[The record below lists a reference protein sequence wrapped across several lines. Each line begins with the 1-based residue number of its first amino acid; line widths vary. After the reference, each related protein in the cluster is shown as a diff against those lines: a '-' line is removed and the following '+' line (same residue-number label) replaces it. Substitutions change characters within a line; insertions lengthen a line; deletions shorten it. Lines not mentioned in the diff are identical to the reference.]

1 MNKHKAA
8 TPEQIRRPLTG
19 AEYLEQLRDGR
30 EAWICG
36 ERVQDVTAHPAFRNQ
51 ARMVAR
57 MYDALHDP
65 KTKDQLTCETD
76 TGSGGYTHR
85 FFRAS
90 RTVDELVAARDA
102 IAAWQRIGY
111 GWMGRSPDFMAC
123 FTGMLGANAEFFSP
137 YQANAQRWYRETQER
152 VLPVNHALANPPVD
166 RRRPPDEVPDVYVH
180 VAKETAAGLVLRG
193 AKSITTNSVL
203 TTHSL
208 VASDGARF
216 IKNKAFAL
224 ICLVPMS
231 APGIKLICRPSYELQ
246 SAFMGSPFDYP
257 LSSRFDENDAT
268 FILDDV
274 LVPWEN
280 VLAYGDLDK
289 CNSYMYGTGLYH
301 RVGLQTC
308 TRLAVKLDLLCG
320 LVIKAV
326 EATGVDQFR
335 GVQVNVGEIL
345 NWRHLMWAL
354 SDAMAR
360 TVTPHHGAVIPNLD
374 HMMAFRM
381 MMSTAYPKIREI
393 VQNIIASGLIFQPS
407 SAQDFKTPELRP
419 YLDKYMRS
427 STGDG
432 SAVERI
438 KLMKMLWDAIG
449 TEFAGRNELYERNNF
464 GNHEVVRMHP
474 LFEGM
479 DNGLVNGLKS
489 FVDSC
494 MADYDLDGWTAPDLI
509 NGDNLQTYRRYSQTL
524 GNNAADA
531 RTTATTADVGTAEV
545 PAPSV
550 VEADDRG
557 APSLSVW
564 TDTGSAYPVDK
575 TTAQLFEEQVAR
587 RPLATAVVFGTQT
600 LTYQELNDR
609 ANQLANHLL
618 SHGLVGTQGQGSA
631 TTTDCF
637 VGICMERSLDLV
649 VAMLGILKAGAAYVP
664 LDPSYPPSRLQLMV
678 RDAGMSTILAHRE
691 SIANPTE
698 WEGRKVVYLDA
709 DWQTIHLSSSG
720 NPQPSARPQQIAY
733 AVYTSGSTGKPKG
746 VVVPQRAIHRL
757 VLQTNYVQLTAAD
770 RIAQAS
776 NSSFDAITFE
786 VWGALLHGA
795 CLVGIPKETLLS
807 AELLTK
813 ALLEQ
818 HISILFVTTA
828 LFNQLVSQNP
838 TIFQS
843 LRVVLFGGEQVDPK
857 WVRTVLLAGPPKE
870 LLHVYG
876 PTECTTFSTW
886 HRVTQVE
893 MEAVTIPI
901 GQPLAN
907 TTAYLLDSSLH
918 AVPIGESGE
927 LYIGGDGLA
936 LGYLHR
942 PELTAERFI
951 DNPFGP
957 GKLYKTGDIC
967 RAHAD
972 REIIFLGRAD
982 HQVKVRGFRIELG
995 EIEACLAAHRDV
1007 RAATVV
1013 LQEQQPGD
1021 KRLIAYVVTGQSAS
1035 ELRSYLQDRLPFYMI
1050 PASFVMLEAMPLTSN
1065 GKVDRAALSA
1075 LSSPIPAPVADV
1087 QSLPRS
1093 DVEEVMSS
1101 IWCGVLRRDA
1111 VGIHETFM
1119 NLGGH
1124 SLLAAEVI
1132 AKIQHIFQI
1141 QIPFRSFLGDPTV
1154 AGLSEIL
1161 VAQEHSPGQAQK
1173 LARLHKKLQKM
1184 KSVAGQA

>member
-1 MNKHKAA
+1 MESFMNSHEKAKQ
-8 TPEQIRRPLTG
+8 EKSCRPLNG
-19 AEYLEQLRDGR
+19 AEYLALLRDDR
-30 EAWICG
+30 EVWICG
-36 ERVQDVTAHPAFRNQ
+36 ERVKDVTVHPAFRNQ

-90 RTVDELVAARDA
+90 RSVEELVAARDA

-111 GWMGRSPDFMAC
+111 GFMGRSPDFMAC
-123 FTGMLGANAEFFSP
+123 FTGMLGENAEFFSP
-137 YQANAQRWYRETQER
+137 YQKNAQRWYRETQEK
-152 VLPVNHALANPPVD
+152 VLSVNHALANPPVD
-166 RRRPPDEVPDVYVH
+166 RRRPPDEVDDVYVH
-180 VAKETAAGLVLRG
+180 VVKETDAGIVLRG

-224 ICLVPMS
+224 ICIVPMS

-246 SAFMGSPFDYP
+246 SAVMGSPFDYP

-268 FILDDV
+268 FIFDDV

-308 TRLAVKLDLLCG
+308 TRLAVKLDLICG
-320 LVIKAV
+320 LVLKAV

-354 SDAMAR
+354 SDSMAR
-360 TVTPHHGAVIPNLD
+360 TVIPHNRAVLPNLD

-381 MMSTAYPKIREI
+381 MMSMAYPRVREI
-393 VQNIIASGLIFQPS
+393 VQNIVASGLIFQPS

-432 SAVERI
+432 SSVERV
-438 KLMKMLWDAIG
+438 KLMKMLWDAMG

-464 GNHEVVRMHP
+464 GNHEVIRMHP

-489 FVDSC
+489 FVDRC
-494 MADYDLDGWTAPDLI
+494 MSDYDLDGWTAPDLI
-509 NGDNLQTYRRYSQTL
+509 NSTGFSADWRAAKTTEGPDGENRSGSNPDRHAQAALSQ
-524 GNNAADA
+524 
-531 RTTATTADVGTAEV
+531 
-545 PAPSV
+545 
-550 VEADDRG
+550 
-557 APSLSVW
+557 W
-564 TDTGSAYPVDK
+564 TDTASTYPKDK
-575 TTAQLFEEQVAR
+575 STAELFAEQVAR
-587 RPLATAVVFGTQT
+587 TPNAPAVVFGNQS
-600 LTYQELNDR
+600 LTYAELDKK
-609 ANQLANHLL
+609 ANQLASYLIAR
-618 SHGLVGTQGQGSA
+618 GLADGKVAATESA
-631 TTTDCF
+631 PACF
-637 VGICMERSLDLV
+637 IGICMERSADLI

-664 LDPSYPPSRLQLMV
+664 LDPSYPQSRLQLMV
-678 RDAGMSTILAHRE
+678 EDAGIHTILAQRDSITNPAQWGKRE
-691 SIANPTE
+691 
-698 WEGRKVVYLDA
+698 VVYLDT
-709 DWQTIHLSSSG
+709 DWPTIAKSSAQS
-720 NPQPSARPQQIAY
+720 PSVPSRPEQIAY

-746 VVVPQRAIHRL
+746 VMVPQQAIHRL
-757 VLQTNYVQLTAAD
+757 VLNTNYIELTAAD

-786 VWGALLHGA
+786 VWGALLNGA
-795 CLVGIPKETLLS
+795 CLIGIPKETLLS
-807 AELLTK
+807 CEALTK
-813 ALLEQ
+813 TLREQ
-818 HISILFVTTA
+818 QVSVLFVTTA
-828 LFNQLVSQNP
+828 LFNQLVAQNP
-838 TIFQS
+838 TIFKT
-843 LRVVLFGGEQVDPK
+843 LRVVLFGGELCDPK
-857 WVRTVLLAGPPKE
+857 WVRSVLQQGPPAQ

-886 HRVTQVE
+886 HRVTQVV
-893 MEAVTIPI
+893 ADAITVPI

-907 TTAYLLDSSLH
+907 TTAYLLDSSLRP
-918 AVPIGESGE
+918 VPLGETGE

-936 LGYLHR
+936 CGYLHH

-967 RAHAD
+967 RAEAD
-972 REIIFLGRAD
+972 RAIVFLGRAD

-995 EIEACLAAHRDV
+995 EIDAVLASHPSVREAV
-1007 RAATVV
+1007 VV
-1013 LQEQQPGD
+1013 LREEQPGD
-1021 KRLIAYVVTGQSAS
+1021 KRLCAYVVTGAS
-1035 ELRSYLQDRLPFYMI
+1035 VAELRSYLQEKLPSYMI
-1050 PASFVMLEAMPLTSN
+1050 PSAIVVRDSLPLTPN
-1065 GKVDRAALSA
+1065 GKVDRAALAA
-1075 LSSPIPAPVADV
+1075 LPEQHQPPCEGV
-1087 QSLPRS
+1087 QAKPRT
-1093 DVEEVMSS
+1093 DVEEVLSG
-1101 IWCGVLRRDA
+1101 IWCGVLRRES
-1111 VGIHETFM
+1111 VGIHDTFM

-1161 VAQEHSPGQAQK
+1161 IAQEKSPGQVAK
-1173 LARLHKKLQKM
+1173 LARLHKKLQRMSGGAEK
-1184 KSVAGQA
+1184 A